1 MSRRRV
7 WLTQDA
13 YDRLRNEYEHLSGPG
28 RAEIVSRINEAREEG
43 DLKEN
48 GGDHAA
54 QEEQGKE
61 EARPPHPQQLLPD
74 ANVGEAPTTAGK
86 GGPALVVEGPGPG
99 GH

>member
-48 GGDHAA
+48 GGDHA
-54 QEEQGKE
+54 GKE
-61 EARPPHPQQLLPD
+61 EEGKQGGRIPQLQQLLPD
-74 ANVGEAPTTAGK
+74 AKGGEAPPPDGEGRPRPGV
-86 GGPALVVEGPGPG
+86 GGRVPGA
-99 GH
+99 